1 MAAKS
6 HRALKITGIV
16 IGVIVGIALIA
27 VVALNIYMRVAFAP
41 FFDRAESPFDIPGVN
56 TGFVPQDLD
65 HVEADDS
72 WLFSGYMAD
81 HSPSPLYRRT
91 ADGTITKFYVSL
103 PDGSPY
109 DGHGSAIT
117 TNEQYAYL
125 ACEEGYL
132 VIPMDDLLFAEDG
145 ASVQATEK
153 VDVDLSPAF
162 MNIEQGQL
170 LLGNFYYPN
179 DYETPEN
186 HHITT
191 PDGTE
196 NPAVMY
202 AFAADPAEP
211 GRFLTV
217 PDNVFSIPG
226 MVQGTC
232 ITDDGR
238 IVLSV
243 SYGIAPSHLL
253 AYNVNLA
260 APDGTFTTGSGD
272 EVELFCLDSRNLTE
286 DLVGPPM
293 QEGIESHDGRVY
305 TTDESASNKY
315 IFGKLCGAGRVY
327 AVQL

>member
-41 FFDRAESPFDIPGVN
+41 FFDRAESPFDIPGIN

-81 HSPSPLYRRT
+81 HSPSPLYRRA

-132 VIPMDDLLFAEDG
+132 VIPMDDLLF
-145 ASVQATEK
+145 
-153 VDVDLSPAF
+153 
-162 MNIEQGQL
+162 
-170 LLGNFYYPN
+170 
-179 DYETPEN
+179 
-186 HHITT
+186 
-191 PDGTE
+191 
-196 NPAVMY
+196 
-202 AFAADPAEP
+202 
-211 GRFLTV
+211 
-217 PDNVFSIPG
+217 
-226 MVQGTC
+226 
-232 ITDDGR
+232 
-238 IVLSV
+238 
-243 SYGIAPSHLL
+243 

>member
-41 FFDRAESPFDIPGVN
+41 FFDRAESPLRHPRHQHRLRPPG
-56 TGFVPQDLD
+56 PRPR
-65 HVEADDS
+65 EADDS

-153 VDVDLSPAF
+153 VDVDLSP
-162 MNIEQGQL
+162 
-170 LLGNFYYPN
+170 
-179 DYETPEN
+179 
-186 HHITT
+186 
-191 PDGTE
+191 
-196 NPAVMY
+196 
-202 AFAADPAEP
+202 
-211 GRFLTV
+211 
-217 PDNVFSIPG
+217 
-226 MVQGTC
+226 
-232 ITDDGR
+232 
-238 IVLSV
+238 
-243 SYGIAPSHLL
+243 PS
-253 AYNVNLA
+253 
-260 APDGTFTTGSGD
+260 
-272 EVELFCLDSRNLTE
+272 
-286 DLVGPPM
+286 
-293 QEGIESHDGRVY
+293 
-305 TTDESASNKY
+305 
-315 IFGKLCGAGRVY
+315 
-327 AVQL
+327 

>member
-1 MAAKS
+1 
-6 HRALKITGIV
+6 
-16 IGVIVGIALIA
+16 
-27 VVALNIYMRVAFAP
+27 
-41 FFDRAESPFDIPGVN
+41 
-56 TGFVPQDLD
+56 
-65 HVEADDS
+65 
-72 WLFSGYMAD
+72 MAD
-81 HSPSPLYRRT
+81 HSPSPIYRRAT
-91 ADGTITKFYVSL
+91 DGTITKFYVSL

-153 VDVDLSPAF
+153 VDVDFSPAF

-191 PDGTE
+191 PDAPRTPPSCTLSPPILQSRAVSSPCPTTCSPF
-196 NPAVMY
+196 PAWSRHLY
-202 AFAADPAEP
+202 H
-211 GRFLTV
+211 R
-217 PDNVFSIPG
+217 
-226 MVQGTC
+226 
-232 ITDDGR
+232 DGR

>member
-41 FFDRAESPFDIPGVN
+41 FFDRAESPFDIPGIN

-125 ACEEGYL
+125 ACEESYL

-179 DYETPEN
+179 DTRRRRTTTSPRRTAPRTPRSCTPSPP
-186 HHITT
+186 ILQSRAVSSPCPTT
-191 PDGTE
+191 CSPF
-196 NPAVMY
+196 PAWSR
-202 AFAADPAEP
+202 AP
-211 GRFLTV
+211 
-217 PDNVFSIPG
+217 
-226 MVQGTC
+226 
-232 ITDDGR
+232 
-238 IVLSV
+238 V
-243 SYGIAPSHLL
+243 SP
-253 AYNVNLA
+253 
-260 APDGTFTTGSGD
+260 
-272 EVELFCLDSRNLTE
+272 
-286 DLVGPPM
+286 
-293 QEGIESHDGRVY
+293 
-305 TTDESASNKY
+305 TTDAS
-315 IFGKLCGAGRVY
+315 CCRSPMASRPRTCSPTT
-327 AVQL
+327 

>member
-41 FFDRAESPFDIPGVN
+41 FFDRAESPFDIPGIN

-179 DYETPEN
+179 DYEDAGEPP
-186 HHITT
+186 HHHAGRHREPRGHVRLRRRSCRAGPFPHRARQRVLHSRHGPGHLYHRRRTHRAVGLLWHRALAPARLQREPRRARRHLHHRLRRRGGAVLPRFPQ
-191 PDGTE
+191 PDGRS
-196 NPAVMY
+196 
-202 AFAADPAEP
+202 
-211 GRFLTV
+211 GRTAHARGHR
-217 PDNVFSIPG
+217 IP
-226 MVQGTC
+226 
-232 ITDDGR
+232 
-238 IVLSV
+238 
-243 SYGIAPSHLL
+243 
-253 AYNVNLA
+253 
-260 APDGTFTTGSGD
+260 
-272 EVELFCLDSRNLTE
+272 
-286 DLVGPPM
+286 
-293 QEGIESHDGRVY
+293 
-305 TTDESASNKY
+305 
-315 IFGKLCGAGRVY
+315 
-327 AVQL
+327 